1 MPQEGYGA
9 LIAGQWIVTVIHC
22 IFYKCMGAQLNVGSK
37 HDETEKYIQSNYVKL
52 SSNMLIGDFAPLMEV
67 LKSSNR
73 IDLIKCSALF

>member
-1 MPQEGYGA
+1 
-9 LIAGQWIVTVIHC
+9 
-22 IFYKCMGAQLNVGSK
+22 MGAQLNVGSK

-52 SSNMLIGDFAPLMEV
+52 SNNMIIGDFAPLMKV